1 MSDIQNEKS
10 LIHYQKSW
18 EHALHSDQLTAQIGL
33 FALKMVL
40 SVNGAAL
47 IAIMAAYPSLAKDS
61 PILASTLPDVG
72 FYMVCGLVAALCC
85 GVLTYFYQ
93 GQLTYQR
100 WSEHNANHGTGGDSK
115 AVEKWR
121 NRAIPILA
129 MLYIGNWFLS
139 AILFVI
145 GCSKLL
151 SSL

>member
-1 MSDIQNEKS
+1 MSDTQNEKN

-85 GVLTYFYQ
+85 GMLAYFYQ
-93 GQLTYQR
+93 GQLTDKR
-100 WSEHNANHGTGGDSK
+100 WSEHNANHGTGGTSEAGQRRRD
-115 AVEKWR
+115 
-121 NRAIPILA
+121 RAISILE
-129 MLYIGNWFLS
+129 MLYIGTWFFS
-139 AILFVI
+139 AIFFVI
-145 GCSKLL
+145 GCVQLL
-151 SSL
+151 AVL